1 MNTIVEDPQSLSD
14 GSSVRSW
21 IPDRSLSAMS
31 TSPIQTGLSSA
42 SKDWLSFLFMTLG
55 KAISCN
61 VFFKISTY

>member
-14 GSSVRSW
+14 ESLSDRSW
-21 IPDRSLSAMS
+21 ILDRSLSSMS
-31 TSPIQTGLSSA
+31 ASPNQSGLSSA

-61 VFFKISTY
+61 VFFFLAY